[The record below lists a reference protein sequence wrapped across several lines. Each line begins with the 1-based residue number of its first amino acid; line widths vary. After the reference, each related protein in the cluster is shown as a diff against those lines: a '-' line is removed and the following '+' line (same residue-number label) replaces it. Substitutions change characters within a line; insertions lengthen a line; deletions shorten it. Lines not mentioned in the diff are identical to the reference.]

1 MQNGCARVL
10 GVDFYYD
17 WVEVLKFKTRCIARN
32 TVLRPFSHPGV
43 VKNGLIGNLSQ
54 AQELQEEQDAVY
66 EAKHN
71 AKEGSRKMFKKAPS
85 KKPVVSKAKKPDVQ
99 VAEAD
104 STLGKNIP
112 LAPIFNRVGTK
123 SKQLSF
129 FLKTFLQLH
138 VYL

>member
-1 MQNGCARVL
+1 M
-10 GVDFYYD
+10 
-17 WVEVLKFKTRCIARN
+17 RN
-32 TVLRPFSHPGV
+32 TVLRPFSHSGV

-104 STLGKNIP
+104 STFGKNLP
-112 LAPIFNRVGTK
+112 LAPIFNKVGTK
-123 SKQLSF
+123 SKHSSQHSF
-129 FLKTFLQLH
+129 NCMCICKSRCL
-138 VYL
+138 VG